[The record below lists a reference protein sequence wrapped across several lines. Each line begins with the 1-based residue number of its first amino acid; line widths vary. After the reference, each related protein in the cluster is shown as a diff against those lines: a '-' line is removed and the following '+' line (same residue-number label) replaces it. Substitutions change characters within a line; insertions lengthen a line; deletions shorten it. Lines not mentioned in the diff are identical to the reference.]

1 MISTR
6 NINPGRRVG
15 QGSTISPH
23 RLPRPTSMK
32 GRNKH
37 KYPQQHDLWFL
48 ESDDDYVY
56 GRSPPGYDDHMY
68 GSSVGSMGGGQGH
81 GNNKDTLKPRNA
93 NQQSY
98 VDMLESQAYPIIIST
113 GPAGCGKSLW
123 ACVIGVRMLQK
134 GAISKLVLTRPA
146 VSVDEEHGFLPGTLE
161 EKMDPW
167 IRPLYDVLY
176 KYYTPKQITQLIE
189 KQVIEICPLAYMRG
203 RTFENAWIILD
214 EAQNTLKNQ
223 MLMTLTRIGKGSK
236 LIVTGDPAQHDRGF
250 ETNGLIDLI
259 GRLERHPQS
268 DIALVKFN
276 DDDIERHPIIQKVL
290 RIYGDSS

>member
-1 MISTR
+1 MILKQ
-6 NINPGRRVG
+6 NIIPGRRVG
-15 QGSTISPH
+15 SALTTSVYRSP
-23 RLPRPTSMK
+23 RSANMK

-37 KYPQQHDLWFL
+37 NKHELWFI
-48 ESDDDYVY
+48 ESEDDFVVG
-56 GRSPPGYDDHMY
+56 GRSPPGYDDYMY
-68 GSSVGSMGGGQGH
+68 GSSVGSTSGGGIGAVS
-81 GNNKDTLKPRNA
+81 GKDTLKPRNA
-93 NQQSY
+93 SQQAY
-98 VDMLESQAYPIIIST
+98 VNMLESQSYPIIIST

-176 KYYTPKQITQLIE
+176 KYYSPKQITQLIE

-268 DIALVKFN
+268 DIALVKFS

-290 RIYGDSS
+290 RIYADS